1 MVRQQFD
8 DLFTA
13 VRREADDITSTLKD
27 AATSVRDTLK
37 DGSIKNVPKRI
48 NEPSGL
54 DPIKF
59 RKLLI
64 TLIKLLIIFEFLSA
78 ILEGMGTDSWGRLG
92 KDCVIAGIVYIMWD
106 RIKTLV
112 LQKKDEYRRKMEYSG
127 ETIKLVD
134 ALIFSLLWSD
144 EIYTDIPLDM
154 RRLVVIA
161 YTLIAISIGAIFLGI
176 GQGLVGLILCS
187 SLILAAVN
195 LLAWVVSRE
204 RGEKESLK
212 TELKLAHDVQVSL
225 MPKEHPRVKG
235 FDIAGLSIPAQ
246 EVGGDHFDYAPIGGD
261 SSKFCISVFDVSGKG
276 MQAAMSAVFT
286 SGAFASEVKLSSSA
300 AEILTRLNNAVY
312 THSKRGHFVAFL
324 LAALDVE
331 SKTLTFA
338 NAGQMKPLLKS
349 NGSVQWLNSVGVN
362 FPLGMKEDS
371 AYGEQAVRLTS
382 GDVLL
387 LLTDGFTEA
396 MNSSKEQF
404 GTERMESFLHRL
416 DADQTSSQKILE
428 RVTFEIERHV
438 NGTAQHDDMTMV
450 VVRVL

>member
-1 MVRQQFD
+1 
-8 DLFTA
+8 
-13 VRREADDITSTLKD
+13 
-27 AATSVRDTLK
+27 
-37 DGSIKNVPKRI
+37 
-48 NEPSGL
+48 
-54 DPIKF
+54 
-59 RKLLI
+59 
-64 TLIKLLIIFEFLSA
+64 
-78 ILEGMGTDSWGRLG
+78 
-92 KDCVIAGIVYIMWD
+92 
-106 RIKTLV
+106 
-112 LQKKDEYRRKMEYSG
+112 
-127 ETIKLVD
+127 
-134 ALIFSLLWSD
+134 
-144 EIYTDIPLDM
+144 
-154 RRLVVIA
+154 
-161 YTLIAISIGAIFLGI
+161 
-176 GQGLVGLILCS
+176 
-187 SLILAAVN
+187 
-195 LLAWVVSRE
+195 
-204 RGEKESLK
+204 
-212 TELKLAHDVQVSL
+212 
-225 MPKEHPRVKG
+225 
-235 FDIAGLSIPAQ
+235 
-246 EVGGDHFDYAPIGGD
+246 
-261 SSKFCISVFDVSGKG
+261 
-276 MQAAMSAVFT
+276 SAVFT
-286 SGAFASEVKLSSSA
+286 SGAFASEVKQSSSA
-300 AEILTRLNNAVY
+300 AEILTRLNKSVY

-371 AYGEQAVRLTS
+371 VYGEQTVQLTS